1 MKLIIEGHQVQ
12 TSPALKARVEDAL
25 DGIFEKYF
33 GDALSAQVLFRKSG
47 PNFTAHL
54 EAHVGKHIH
63 LTSEGSAGDAYSA
76 FDLAA
81 TRLAKR
87 LRRHKRKLKDHHKDL
102 DQRQAMTAHAA
113 ILMPAEQE
121 PEAGEDAPAIIAE
134 TPKLIPTLSVSE
146 AVMHLDLGDAPALLF
161 HNAGHGG
168 LNMIYR
174 RTDGHL
180 GWVDPKPGA

>member
-12 TSPALKARVEDAL
+12 TSDALKTRVEDAL
-25 DGIFEKYF
+25 DAIFEKYF
-33 GDALSAQVLFRKSG
+33 GDALSVQVLFRKSG
-47 PNFTAHL
+47 PSFATHL

-81 TRLAKR
+81 QRLAKR

-102 DQRQAMTAHAA
+102 DQREAMAATAAVLMQA
-113 ILMPAEQE
+113 EVE
-121 PEAGEDAPAIIAE
+121 PEAGEDAPTIVAE

-161 HNAGHGG
+161 HNAAHRG

-174 RTDGHL
+174 RTDGNL
-180 GWVDPKPGA
+180 GWVDPIKGA